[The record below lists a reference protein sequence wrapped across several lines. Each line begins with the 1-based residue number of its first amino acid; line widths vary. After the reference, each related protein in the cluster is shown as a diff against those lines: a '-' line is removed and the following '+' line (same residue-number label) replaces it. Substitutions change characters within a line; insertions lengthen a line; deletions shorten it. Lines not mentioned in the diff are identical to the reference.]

1 MRLLTA
7 KQVAGILQITQAR
20 VYEMSRENL
29 LPTVRL
35 GRQVRY
41 DEDSLREWI
50 KAGGSSLSSDSN
62 RNGDDLTGRS

>member
-1 MRLLTA
+1 MKLLTA
-7 KQVAGILQITQAR
+7 KQVADALQVTPAR

-41 DEDSLREWI
+41 DEDALREWI
-50 KAGGSSLSSDSN
+50 KSGGSVLDGNQSQLE
-62 RNGDDLTGRS
+62 R

>member
-7 KQVAGILQITQAR
+7 KQVADVLQVTLAR

-41 DEDSLREWI
+41 EEEALRNWI
-50 KAGGSSLSSDSN
+50 RAGGCARPDSDAV
-62 RNGDDLTGRS
+62 RDCEAGK

>member
-7 KQVAGILQITQAR
+7 KQVAGVLQVALAR

-29 LPTVRL
+29 LPTVRM

-41 DEDSLREWI
+41 DEDALREWI
-50 KAGGSSLSSDSN
+50 RRGGSAQEDCN
-62 RNGDDLTGRS
+62 HGAK

>member
-7 KQVAGILQITQAR
+7 KQVADILQVTLAR

-35 GRQVRY
+35 GRQVR
-41 DEDSLREWI
+41 DEDALREWI
-50 KAGGSSLSSDSN
+50 KTGGCVLSSNSDSHDYQVE
-62 RNGDDLTGRS
+62 R

>member
-7 KQVAGILQITQAR
+7 KQVADVLQVTLAR

-41 DEDSLREWI
+41 DEDALREWI
-50 KAGGSSLSSDSN
+50 KTGGCTLS
-62 RNGDDLTGRS
+62 GDGNSYDRQV

>member
-7 KQVAGILQITQAR
+7 KQVADTLQVKLAR
-20 VYEMSRENL
+20 VYQMSRENL

-41 DEDSLREWI
+41 DEETLRAWI
-50 KAGGSSLSSDSN
+50 RDGGSVP
-62 RNGDDLTGRS
+62 GDDNLVSR

>member
-7 KQVAGILQITQAR
+7 KQVAPILQVTEAR

-29 LPTVRL
+29 LPTVRM

-41 DEDSLREWI
+41 DEETLRNWI
-50 KAGGSSLSSDSN
+50 KTGGCSQTGDSN
-62 RNGDDLTGRS
+62 SDNSNHLS

>member
-7 KQVAGILQITQAR
+7 RQVADALQVTPAR
-20 VYEMSRENL
+20 VYEMSRGNL

-41 DEDSLREWI
+41 DEDALREWV
-50 KAGGSSLSSDSN
+50 KVGGSTQPQEQD
-62 RNGDDLTGRS
+62 RP